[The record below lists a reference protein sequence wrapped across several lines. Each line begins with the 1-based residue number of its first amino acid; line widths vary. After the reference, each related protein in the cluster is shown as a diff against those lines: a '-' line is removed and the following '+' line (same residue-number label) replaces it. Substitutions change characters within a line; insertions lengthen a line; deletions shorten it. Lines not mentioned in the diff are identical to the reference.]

1 MQCNAMR
8 GAATGLPATVVPTQD
23 LASLNKF
30 DWSCLDSEM
39 AVMRAAEAGEY
50 CEYQFPES
58 PPTTAAA
65 SVLIANPFP
74 PSRSSAVRCARS
86 GARARAL
93 NLRLRRTRARTQSAE
108 LPCVP
113 HGRR

>member
-1 MQCNAMR
+1 MQCNSTR
-8 GAATGLPATVVPTQD
+8 GAATGLLATVVPAQD

-50 CEYQFPES
+50 CEYLFPES
-58 PPTTAAA
+58 SPTTAAA

-74 PSRSSAVRCARS
+74 PSRSRAVRCGRS
-86 GARARAL
+86 GARARAH
-93 NLRLRRTRARTQSAE
+93 AIGS
-108 LPCVP
+108 
-113 HGRR
+113 

>member
-50 CEYQFPES
+50 CEYLFPES

-65 SVLIANPFP
+65 SVLIANPFL
-74 PSRSSAVRCARS
+74 PSRSRAVRCARS
-86 GARARAL
+86 CA
-93 NLRLRRTRARTQSAE
+93 RARTQSAVE
-108 LPCVP
+108 ARVRARTI
-113 HGRR
+113 G